1 MGFTDR
7 LRHAWDAFRSRDPT
21 HVDTYALGPSTSVM
35 MDRPILRYN
44 SEQTILASIYN
55 RIAVDVSSI
64 DIRHVKVDQNGRFTE
79 EIDDNLNQCLKVST
93 NLDEIPQAF
102 FHGVVMTMLEEGVV
116 AIFPDKADFD
126 PIRTGSYDIL
136 DMRRGVIRDWY
147 PEDVA
152 IEAWNPHTANYERII
167 MPKRIV
173 GIVQNPFYAVM
184 NAPNSTLQRLK
195 QKLALLDMVDN
206 NAYSKKMNLIIQLP
220 YVVKGDLKRQQV
232 EQRRKD
238 IETQLVES
246 EHGIAYIDGTE
257 RITQLNR
264 PIESN
269 LLAQVEYLQKELYS
283 ELGSTPEVFNGSANE
298 EQNLNYTNRTVEP
311 IITAIVREMHR
322 KFLTKTARS
331 RGQAIAFFRDPF
343 KLVPVSQIAEIAD
356 KFTRNE
362 ILTSNEIRGIMG
374 FKPSEDPKADELRN
388 SNIAASKQENEEA
401 IAPDLGTD
409 DAPIGG
415 DGT

>member
-21 HVDTYALGPSTSVM
+21 HVDSYDLGPSTSVQ
-35 MDRPILRYN
+35 MDRPILRYS

-55 RIAVDVSSI
+55 RIAVDVSMI
-64 DIRHVKVDQNGRFTE
+64 DIRHVRVDQNGRFTD
-79 EIDDNLNQCLKVST
+79 EIDSNLNDCFKVST
-93 NLDEIPQAF
+93 NLDETPQAF
-102 FHGVVMTMLEEGVV
+102 FHAAVMTMLEEGTV
-116 AIFPDKADFD
+116 AIFPDKADLD

-136 DMRRGVIRDWY
+136 DMRKGVIRDWY

-152 IEAWNPHTANYERII
+152 IEAWNPANANYERII

-173 GIVQNPFYAVM
+173 AIVTNPFYAVM
-184 NAPNSTLQRLK
+184 NSPNSTLQRLK
-195 QKLALLDMVDN
+195 QKLALLDMVDS

-298 EQNLNYTNRTVEP
+298 EQNLNYTNRTIVP
-311 IITAIVREMHR
+311 IITALTKEMDR

-331 RGQAIAFFRDPF
+331 RGQAITFFRDPF

-374 FKPSEDPKADELRN
+374 FKPSNDPKADELRN
-388 SNIAASKQENEEA
+388 SNIAASKQENEEG

-415 DGT
+415 EGA